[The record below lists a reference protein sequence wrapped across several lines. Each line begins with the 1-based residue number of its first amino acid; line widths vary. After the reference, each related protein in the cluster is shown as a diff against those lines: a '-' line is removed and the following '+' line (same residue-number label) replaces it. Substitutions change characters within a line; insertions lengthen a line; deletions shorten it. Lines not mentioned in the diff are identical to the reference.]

1 MREPVGAQQQ
11 SPAMT
16 DTPTPAPNKRTRI
29 ATASVRLA
37 LVVGLICGAA
47 ALLAGPGYRIGWWSL
62 GAGIQTVRWAATVA
76 LAGALVALV
85 AGLVLRVARAPRS
98 AFSLAVVAL
107 AVNLLVAGPPLHLYR
122 EAQRLPAIH
131 DISTD
136 TDRPPQF
143 VAVLPLR
150 KGARNPVDY
159 LPATA
164 AAQKKG
170 YPDILPLLIDASP
183 TFAFERAERAA
194 RAMGWDIVAVSPQDG
209 RIEATD
215 TTPLFGFK
223 DDIVIR
229 ITPQAQ
235 GSIVDMRSLSRVG
248 GSDIGTNARRI
259 RAFMQK
265 LSGT

>member
-1 MREPVGAQQQ
+1 MTIDTAI
-11 SPAMT
+11 PAT
-16 DTPTPAPNKRTRI
+16 NRRARV
-29 ATASVRLA
+29 ASAVARLA
-37 LVVGLICGAA
+37 LALGLACGAA
-47 ALLAGPGYRIGWWSL
+47 ALLAGPGYRMGWWSL

-76 LAGALVALV
+76 VAGALVALIS
-85 AGLVLRVARAPRS
+85 ALVLRIAKAKRS
-98 AFSLAVVAL
+98 AFSLAVAAL

-150 KGARNPVDY
+150 KEARNPVDY
-159 LPATA
+159 PPATA
-164 AAQKKG
+164 AEQKRG
-170 YPDILPLLIDASP
+170 YPDILPMLIDASP
-183 TFAFERAERAA
+183 AFTFERAERAA
-194 RAMGWDIVAVSPQDG
+194 RAMGWDIVAVAPQDG

-215 TTPLFGFK
+215 TTLLFGFK

-235 GSIVDMRSLSRVG
+235 GSIVDVRSLSRVG
-248 GSDIGTNARRI
+248 GSDIGTNAKRI
-259 RAFMQK
+259 RAFMQE